1 MTRKRQICGVC
12 TEAIPTD
19 ALHWA
24 ARYFFFT
31 KHSLNKT
38 QYASDELVF
47 PILVCKITGK

>member
-1 MTRKRQICGVC
+1 MTRKRQICGVS

-24 ARYFFFT
+24 ARYFT
-31 KHSLNKT
+31 KHCLNKT

>member
-1 MTRKRQICGVC
+1 MTRKRQICGVS

-19 ALHWA
+19 ALHWGLPA
-24 ARYFFFT
+24 IFFT

-47 PILVCKITGK
+47 PILVSLVSR

>member
-24 ARYFFFT
+24 ARYFFLQNT
-31 KHSLNKT
+31 
-38 QYASDELVF
+38 A
-47 PILVCKITGK
+47 

>member
-1 MTRKRQICGVC
+1 MTRKRQICGVS
-12 TEAIPTD
+12 TVAIPTD

-24 ARYFFFT
+24 ARYFFT